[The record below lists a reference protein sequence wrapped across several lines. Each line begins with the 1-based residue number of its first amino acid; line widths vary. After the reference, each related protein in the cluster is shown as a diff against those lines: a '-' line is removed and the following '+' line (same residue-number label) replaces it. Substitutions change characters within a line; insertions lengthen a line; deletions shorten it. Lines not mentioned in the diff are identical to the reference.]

1 MTSPNRWTAAEAA
14 RRIAAGEI
22 SATSLMEAC
31 LSRIA
36 EREARVGA
44 FQAID
49 PDAAL
54 AAAAGADR
62 SRSKGM
68 LHGVPF
74 AAKDIIDTVDYPTGW
89 GCTAYEDVRPVRE
102 ASCVQMLKDA
112 GAVLIGKTVTTEF
125 ACFHPGKTANPHR
138 LDHTPGGSSSGSA
151 AAVADAMV
159 PLALGSQTAGSLIR
173 PGAYCG
179 VVAYKPTFGSFDL
192 AGVMGLAASLDTLG
206 GLARSVEDLM
216 LLRQVLVP
224 NMTPQ
229 AAPAGDWRPRIAL
242 MRGPNWNDGTMEMR
256 DTCRRAM
263 ARLADAGAVVGELA
277 TPAGFEDLVA
287 HQKTVMAYE
296 ASRARIFEYRVRRAQ
311 ISDGFAELVEAGLAT
326 SHADYRDALVAAERG
341 RRVHD
346 QQFLEFDVILAP
358 AAPGEA
364 PKGLH
369 ATGDALFSRAWT
381 LLHAPCI
388 SIPFGRGPAGLP
400 MAVQLVG
407 RRNDNSAFLEAARW
421 IQSVLDPAEGDG

>member
-22 SATSLMEAC
+22 SATALMEAC

-54 AAAAGADR
+54 AAAAEADR
-62 SRSKGM
+62 SRRKGI

-89 GCTAYEDVRPVRE
+89 GCAAYEGVRSVRE

-151 AAVADAMV
+151 AAVADGMV

-179 VVAYKPTFGSFDL
+179 VVAYKPTHGSFDL

-206 GLARSVEDLM
+206 GLARSVEDAM

-229 AAPAGDWRPRIAL
+229 PAPRGDWRPRIAL
-242 MRGPNWNDGTMEMR
+242 MRGPNWNDATMEMR

-277 TPAGFEDLVA
+277 TPAGFEDLVS
-287 HQKTVMAYE
+287 HQKAVMAYE
-296 ASRARIFEYRVRRAQ
+296 AARARIFEYRVKRAQ
-311 ISDGFAELVEAGLAT
+311 ISDSFAELVEAGLAT
-326 SHADYRDALVAAERG
+326 SHADYRNALIAAERA

-358 AAPGEA
+358 AASGEA

-369 ATGDALFSRAWT
+369 ATGDPLFSRAWT

-388 SIPFGRGPAGLP
+388 SIPFGKGPAGLP

-407 RRNDNSAFLEAARW
+407 RRNDDSAFLEAARW
-421 IQSVLDPAEGDG
+421 IQSVLDPAEDDD